1 MNLIDPA
8 TAYSDKEFL
17 YTPADFERIKVLIYK
32 KAGIALSPSKVQMVY
47 SRLSRRVR
55 KLGLRSFATYLD
67 GLEKDRD
74 GGEMEGFINALTTNL
89 THFFREPHHFPI
101 LSDHLKSC
109 DQPITIWCSACST
122 GEEAYSIAMVACEV
136 FGTLKPP
143 VRIIASDVDTNA
155 LAIAQRAVYPIE
167 QTDKELTQERLRRFF
182 QKGTEENSGSVR
194 VRTEIKQL
202 VTFRHEN
209 LITPPWQFNMRFDA
223 IFCRNV
229 MIYFDKPTQIKVLEA
244 FTPMLK
250 PRGLLFAGHSENF
263 SHLSRELQLR
273 GKTVYSLARA

>member
-8 TAYSDKEFL
+8 TAYNDKEFL
-17 YTPADFERIKVLIYK
+17 YTPADFERIRVLIHK

-47 SRLSRRVR
+47 SRVSRRVR
-55 KLGLRSFATYLD
+55 KLGLTSFSAYLD
-67 GLEKDRD
+67 SIERGRD
-74 GGEMEGFINALTTNL
+74 SEEMEGFINALTTNL

-101 LSDHLKSC
+101 LADHLKSC
-109 DQPITIWCSACST
+109 DQPVTIWCSACST

-136 FGTLKPP
+136 FNTLKPP
-143 VRIIASDVDTNA
+143 VRIIASDLDTAA
-155 LAIAQRAVYPIE
+155 LSTAQRAVYSVE

-194 VRTEIKQL
+194 VRNEIRQL
-202 VTFRHEN
+202 VTFKQEN
-209 LITPPWQFNMRFDA
+209 LIAPPWQFNMRFDA

-244 FTPMLK
+244 FTPLLK
-250 PRGLLFAGHSENF
+250 PHGLLFAGHSENF
-263 SHLSRELQLR
+263 SHLSRQLQLR
-273 GKTVYSLARA
+273 GKTVYALARA